1 MPEIDG
7 YTFVVDMKDRGVRAT
22 LKTITAEARAM
33 KMAMKSN
40 FETLMQGGNTLQAYD
55 GKMRD
60 SQRVINTY
68 LQAISKLQENM
79 RKLDSQRRADGSL
92 NEKDA
97 TAYARNART
106 IESYRGQITKLSAE
120 IQKAAR
126 QKAAFVSG
134 LHQTRTATESLSKV
148 TKSYDEILGQ
158 SARTYQGELN
168 RIKLLETQKKA
179 LERQTKLEIQSGRNL
194 GNHLISLRNQYARVG
209 ESVQSLPSRIKVVEA
224 ELRRQ
229 ESSADADS
237 ASIQKLRNRL
247 ASLKEEL
254 GSSKARYSA
263 LSESIQKT
271 TSELGQQAVKANQAA
286 SKLREVN
293 QLARSANPVGINRI
307 SAAVRVL
314 DGRLG
319 NAGSHL
325 KAFVRESRVGLAGF
339 ATAAYAGG
347 RALAASAKMSA
358 ELQQTWQ
365 YNKNLLETG
374 AHSAK
379 EARHEVALVS
389 DMQRDAR
396 KYSIAYGV
404 SQQDIAK
411 QFVELTK
418 RGYSASASLGSMKAM
433 LEASRASGDDYGN
446 VVKNVANVI
455 DAFGMRARKSHHGV
469 MESDAQM
476 TKRLIADSKR
486 ISNAMAYAADM
497 TATDF
502 KEMGN
507 AMSYVS
513 GLAHSAGFSVEQTAA
528 AIGVLSNNGIEGS
541 RAGTGLRKTINS
553 LIKNDSPAA
562 VAALDKVG
570 LKMEDFR
577 TKSGRLKSLPNIM
590 KLINKHTRELGKAD
604 QGAFFKALFGTT
616 GMQAAMALAKDS
628 EQLAKLTKEEK
639 DAEKHNYIGRLAKKN
654 MATAQGN
661 MARLKQMVNAIAIDI
676 GAQILPAIN
685 KVAYAASAWLD
696 TKRGKK
702 TLEEVTDATKGLG
715 KAASSAAPAVI
726 SFTGGLVKGL
736 AGVVKIWGGAIKIV
750 SSIGNFF
757 GKIFSFG
764 HGGAISSTLGQ
775 ITGVMIGLTATARLL
790 RGAFKGYIAYKQ
802 DLADIVGIFK
812 RQGTPLQRNNQ
823 LMERFIKLQERS
835 LTLAE
840 KQAGIT
846 GAGSASLGK
855 NKAKGVA
862 TEALDD
868 GATVITTTRAER
880 QAERAGAK
888 GGSRWKAGFKRGVK
902 ALPGELA
909 MLVLDPVGWSLS
921 KAFSLGG
928 FIGKKMFSG
937 IKRVFAGR
945 SIMPKFKFKFGNPFK
960 LLRSKAG
967 AEGAEAGS
975 SFLGRFG
982 GALGK
987 IGGFASKWFTPVAL
1001 AASAVFAGIDIY
1013 KGIAQKKDRATN
1025 LGKGIGTLIGGG
1037 IGFALGGPV
1046 GATIGATLGNTIGR
1060 FVGKPVSKAL
1070 KVDAANMGDTI
1081 TGFKKLFQGDWSGA
1095 WSSWKRAGN
1104 RTLNWYKK
1112 NFIGT
1117 IKSAKN
1123 FFTGKG
1129 WTDDPD
1135 KSSKKSKTSRKEVVS
1150 LGADK
1155 FSKKDQQNV
1164 RKMNS
1169 EITRYTSSL
1178 KKLKSALKKNNP
1190 SKDLSSIAK
1199 SVSKTNKS
1207 WASSSKAI
1215 NKIAKDFNKLG
1226 KGSKQ
1231 ITKLMKSLNN
1241 ASGFKGITKN
1251 LSSLERALKKS
1262 KWGTMIA
1269 KQAEIAS
1276 KSLTSKK
1283 ASGFVAQF
1291 NAMTRAIIKS
1301 INSFARSF
1309 KSDWEKPWRGLG
1321 DPVEVGLA
1329 KVQSK
1334 TNSVL
1339 DKIDSKFD
1347 SFETSVL
1354 KGWKS
1359 WTSDIRTAF
1368 ESEFNK
1374 LPNLAAKSMQGIVSK
1389 LNTGISAVNAVISNF
1404 GSGGGHLST
1413 IKYADGTGGHPGGNM
1428 IVNDSVRPDWKEL
1441 VKFPGKP
1448 WTMFNDRNVL
1458 IPNAPAG
1465 TQVINGE
1472 DTKKLMN
1479 KAGVYHYADG
1489 TEEAKKLAN
1498 SPIPELR
1505 RIFYGATSLS
1515 GYRLASTLGKGMG
1528 DAFLRAISGRVQELA
1543 EEEVKKDERE
1553 KKAKKKKKHRGFA
1566 NGGLVSQHGLYEMAE
1581 NNLPEVVIPL
1591 DKNKRSR
1598 AYQLLGEVNER
1609 FSKEDRKGSTV
1620 IKQSQDYSALET
1632 KFDQLIN
1639 LVSELALSGQEQI
1652 KAIYDT
1658 AFDQRDSYKRQALD
1672 LRRKQLG
1679 I

>member
-79 RKLDSQRRADGSL
+79 RKLDSQRKADGSL

-194 GNHLISLRNQYARVG
+194 GNHLTSLRNQYARVG
-209 ESVQSLPSRIKVVEA
+209 DTVQSLPSRIKVVEA

-237 ASIQKLRNRL
+237 ASIQKLRDRL
-247 ASLKEEL
+247 VSLKEEL
-254 GSSKARYSA
+254 GSAKARYSA

-271 TSELGQQAVKANQAA
+271 TTELGQQAVKANQAA

-293 QLARSANPVGINRI
+293 RLARSANPVGINRI

-319 NAGSHL
+319 NAGSHM
-325 KAFVRESRVGLAGF
+325 KAFVSETRVGLAGI
-339 ATAAYAGG
+339 ATVAYGVG
-347 RALAASAKMSA
+347 RGLGASAKTSA

-365 YNKNLLETG
+365 YNKNLLQTG

-379 EARHEVALVS
+379 EARQEVALVA
-389 DMQRDAR
+389 DMQRSAR
-396 KYSIAYGV
+396 KYSVEYGE
-404 SQQDIAK
+404 SQQNIAK
-411 QFVELTK
+411 QYVELTK

-433 LEASRASGDDYGN
+433 LAASKASGDDYED
-446 VVKNVANVI
+446 VVKNVSNVI

-469 MESDAQM
+469 MESDAEM
-476 TKRLIADSKR
+476 AKRLTTDSKR
-486 ISNAMAYAADM
+486 IANAMAYAADM

-502 KEMGN
+502 KNMGY

-513 GLAHSAGFSVEQTAA
+513 ASAHQAGFSVEQTAG
-528 AIGVLSNNGIEGS
+528 AIGILSNAGIEGT

-553 LIKNDSPAA
+553 LISPTDSANK
-562 VAALDKVG
+562 ALHSVG
-570 LKMEDFR
+570 LSIDDFK
-577 TKSGRLKSLPNIM
+577 TKSGALKSLPTIM
-590 KLINKHTRELGKAD
+590 NKINKATAGLGKAD
-604 QGAFFKALFGTT
+604 KGAFFKAVFGTT
-616 GMQAAMALAKDS
+616 GMQSAMVLAQNS
-628 EQLAKLTKEEK
+628 HELEKLVKAEKE
-639 DAEKHNYIGRLAKKN
+639 AEKHNYVDKLAKKN
-654 MATAQGN
+654 LATTQGQLN
-661 MARLKQMVNAIAIDI
+661 ILKRQIEAIGIQLGSAL
-676 GAQILPAIN
+676 LPAIN
-685 KVAYAASAWLD
+685 KVGYAFSDWARS
-696 TKRGKK
+696 KSGKK
-702 TLEEVTDATKGLG
+702 TLDEMTKATKDMGDATA
-715 KAASSAAPAVI
+715 KAAPTVL
-726 SFTGGLVKGL
+726 SFTGGLVKGISSVVRAWAL
-736 AGVVKIWGGAIKIV
+736 AGKAFGGLISFVGKIV
-750 SSIGNFF
+750 
-757 GKIFSFG
+757 SFG

-802 DLADIVGIFK
+802 DLADIVGLFK
-812 RQGTPLQRNNQ
+812 GQGTPLQRNNQ

-835 LTLAE
+835 LALAE

-855 NKAKGVA
+855 NTAKGAKGMA
-862 TEALDD
+862 TSAVD

-880 QAERAGAK
+880 QAELAGAK

-945 SIMPKFKFKFGNPFK
+945 SIMPKFKFKIGNPFK

-967 AEGAEAGS
+967 AEGAQAGS

-1001 AASAVFAGIDIY
+1001 AAQAVFAGVDIY
-1013 KGIAQKKDRATN
+1013 KGIAQKKNRATN
-1025 LGKGIGTLIGGG
+1025 LGKGIGTLLGGG
-1037 IGFALGGPV
+1037 IGFVLGGPV

-1060 FVGKPVSKAL
+1060 FAGKPLGKWFASLGRK
-1070 KVDAANMGDTI
+1070 T
-1081 TGFKKLFQGDWSGA
+1081 
-1095 WSSWKRAGN
+1095 
-1104 RTLNWYKK
+1104 K
-1112 NFIGT
+1112 NL
-1117 IKSAKN
+1117 
-1123 FFTGKG
+1123 FTGKG
-1129 WTDDPD
+1129 WTDDSD
-1135 KSSKKSKTSRKEVVS
+1135 KSKTSRKEVVS

-1155 FSKKDQQNV
+1155 YSKKDQQNV

-1169 EITRYTSSL
+1169 EITRYTSSI
-1178 KKLKSALKKNNP
+1178 KKLKATLKKNNP

-1321 DPVEVGLA
+1321 DPAEIGLS
-1329 KVQSK
+1329 KVQAK

-1339 DKIDSKFD
+1339 DKISSKFD
-1347 SFETSVL
+1347 SFESSVL

-1359 WTSDIRTAF
+1359 WTSDVRSAF
-1368 ESEFNK
+1368 ENEFDK
-1374 LPNLAAKSMQGIVSK
+1374 LPNIAAKSMQGIVSK

-1465 TQVINGE
+1465 TQVISGE

-1566 NGGLVSQHGLYEMAE
+1566 NGGLVAQHGLYEMAE

-1620 IKQSQDYSALET
+1620 IKQSQDYSALEA

>member
-79 RKLDSQRRADGSL
+79 RKLDSQRKADGSL

-194 GNHLISLRNQYARVG
+194 GNHLTSLRNQYARVG

-224 ELRRQ
+224 ELRKQ

-237 ASIQKLRNRL
+237 ASIQRLRDRL
-247 ASLKEEL
+247 VSLKEEL

-469 MESDAQM
+469 MESDAEM

-486 ISNAMAYAADM
+486 ISNSMAYAADM

-502 KEMGN
+502 KKMGL

-513 GLAHSAGFSVEQTAA
+513 NVAHSAGFSVEQTAG
-528 AIGVLSNNGIEGS
+528 AIGVLSNNGIEGE
-541 RAGTGLRKTINS
+541 RAGTGLRKAINS
-553 LIKNDSPAA
+553 LISPSKAGK
-562 VAALDKVG
+562 AALQSVNLSLDD
-570 LKMEDFR
+570 LK
-577 TKSGRLKSLPNIM
+577 TKSGALKSLPSIM

-604 QGAFFKALFGTT
+604 KGAFFKALFGTT
-616 GMQAAMALAKDS
+616 GMQAGMALAQNA

-654 MATAQGN
+654 MATAKGN

-685 KVAYAASAWLD
+685 KVAYAASAWLGS
-696 TKRGKK
+696 KNGQK
-702 TLEEVTDATKGLG
+702 TLEEITGATKGLG

-790 RGAFKGYIAYKQ
+790 RGTFKGYIAYKQ
-802 DLADIVGIFK
+802 DLADITGLFK
-812 RQGTPLQRNNQ
+812 RQGTPLQQNNK

-835 LTLAE
+835 LALAE

-862 TEALDD
+862 NEALDD

-880 QAERAGAK
+880 QAELAGAK

-909 MLVLDPVGWSLS
+909 MFVLDPVGWSLS
-921 KAFSLGG
+921 KAIDLGG

-945 SIMPKFKFKFGNPFK
+945 SIMPKFKFKIGNPFK

-982 GALGK
+982 GVLGK

-1025 LGKGIGTLIGGG
+1025 LGKGIGTLLGGG
-1037 IGFALGGPV
+1037 IGFVLGGPL
-1046 GATIGATLGNTIGR
+1046 GATIGATLGNVIGK
-1060 FVGKPVSKAL
+1060 FAGKPLAKWFKAGAENL
-1070 KVDAANMGDTI
+1070 PLVIG
-1081 TGFKKLFQGDWSGA
+1081 GFKKFFHGDWSGA
-1095 WSSWKRAGN
+1095 WSSWSKAGKRSMKETGDWFASLG
-1104 RTLNWYKK
+1104 RKTK
-1112 NFIGT
+1112 NL
-1117 IKSAKN
+1117 
-1123 FFTGKG
+1123 FTGKG
-1129 WTDDPD
+1129 WTDGA
-1135 KSSKKSKTSRKEVVS
+1135 KKSKASRKEVVS

-1155 FSKKDQQNV
+1155 YSKKDQQNV

-1169 EITRYTSSL
+1169 EITRYTSSI
-1178 KKLKSALKKNNP
+1178 KKLKATLKKNNP

-1215 NKIAKDFNKLG
+1215 NKIAKGFNKLG
-1226 KGSKQ
+1226 KGSKS

-1291 NAMTRAIIKS
+1291 NAMTKAIIKS
-1301 INSFARSF
+1301 INSFSHSF
-1309 KSDWEKPWRGLG
+1309 KSGWERPWRGLG
-1321 DPVEVGLA
+1321 DPVEIGLS
-1329 KVQSK
+1329 KVQSRA
-1334 TNSVL
+1334 NSIL
-1339 DKIDSKFD
+1339 GKIDSKFD
-1347 SFETSVL
+1347 SFESDVL

-1359 WTSDIRTAF
+1359 WTADVRSAF
-1368 ESEFNK
+1368 ESEFDK
-1374 LPNLAAKSMQGIVSK
+1374 LPSIAAKSMQGIVSK
-1389 LNTGISAVNAVISNF
+1389 LNTGISAVNSVISSF
-1404 GSGGGHLST
+1404 GSGGGRLST

-1566 NGGLVSQHGLYEMAE
+1566 NGGLVAQHGLYEMAE